1 MSGTRQG
8 SEQEGPGFRFHT
20 EYTIQSSPTI
30 TEGRPAIVRL
40 IEFGD
45 RDK

>member
-8 SEQEGPGFRFHT
+8 SEQEGPGFHFHK
-20 EYTIQSSPTI
+20 EYTIQSPTI
-30 TEGRPAIVRL
+30 TGGRLAIVRL
-40 IEFGD
+40 IEFGH